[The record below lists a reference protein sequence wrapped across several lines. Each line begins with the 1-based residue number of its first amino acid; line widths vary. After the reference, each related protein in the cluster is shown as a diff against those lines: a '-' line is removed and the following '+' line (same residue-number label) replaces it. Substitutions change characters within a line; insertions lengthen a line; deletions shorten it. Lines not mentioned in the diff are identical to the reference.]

1 MASVVAS
8 RGGSRKA
15 DSGIYRHRHTNTLK
29 RQTKHVAGLDI
40 TKVTL
45 AKSSRVKLK
54 LNILIS
60 ILEDK
65 PGILPPMKGLLVI
78 FFLRSMLSVWSGSFS
93 MSLLNGRTAGSLT
106 SHFSLVTTEEVLSA
120 PLKQESSF

>member
-45 AKSSRVKLK
+45 AKSSRVKLR

-78 FFLRSMLSVWSGSFS
+78 FKVYVICLVWLFQHVPSEREDCWQLDFTLLSCY
-93 MSLLNGRTAGSLT
+93 
-106 SHFSLVTTEEVLSA
+106 H
-120 PLKQESSF
+120 